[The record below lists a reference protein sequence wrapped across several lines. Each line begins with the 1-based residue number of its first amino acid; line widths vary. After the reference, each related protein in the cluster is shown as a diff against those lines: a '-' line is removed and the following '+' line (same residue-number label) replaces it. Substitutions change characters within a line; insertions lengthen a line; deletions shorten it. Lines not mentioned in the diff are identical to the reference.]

1 MSGAV
6 DEADLRVA
14 CCADLSA
21 AVFPSEEAISRV
33 DGEIEAELMSSKST
47 IANLMPMALL
57 SVDLLSVV
65 LGTLS
70 IGRAY

>member
-6 DEADLRVA
+6 DEADFRVA

-21 AVFPSEEAISRV
+21 SVFPSEEAITRV
-33 DGEIEAELMSSKST
+33 DGEIEPELRNSKRT
-47 IANLMPMALL
+47 TANLTPMALL
-57 SVDLLSVV
+57 SVDFLSLV

-70 IGRAY
+70 IGCAY

>member
-6 DEADLRVA
+6 DEADFRAA

-21 AVFPSEEAISRV
+21 SVFPSEAAITRV
-33 DGEIEAELMSSKST
+33 DDEEAELRNSKRT
-47 IANLMPMALL
+47 TANLMPMALL
-57 SVDLLSVV
+57 SVDFLSVV

-70 IGRAY
+70 IGCAY

>member
-6 DEADLRVA
+6 DEADFRVA

-33 DGEIEAELMSSKST
+33 DGEIEAELRSSKST
-47 IANLMPMALL
+47 IANLMALL
-57 SVDLLSVV
+57 SVGLLSVV

-70 IGRAY
+70 IGCAY

>member
-1 MSGAV
+1 
-6 DEADLRVA
+6 
-14 CCADLSA
+14 
-21 AVFPSEEAISRV
+21 VFPSEEAISRV
-33 DGEIEAELMSSKST
+33 DGEIEAELRSSKST

-70 IGRAY
+70 IGCAY